1 MKKVLIP
8 FLTVILFE
16 GLASTALA
24 KKSAKPGAVAVE
36 VITLQATI
44 KAVDQANKTVTLGY
58 GDKTVTVTA
67 ENVRNLDQVKVGDK
81 VTVKYIEEI
90 AVFVRKAAA
99 SSPQADELQTVAL
112 APKGAAPGGLIAN
125 TVEVQANVLDINYK
139 KRTVTIQGPAGVK
152 RVYKVDK
159 SVKNFKNVK
168 KGDQIVLRATEAIA
182 VEVEKR

>member
-8 FLTVILFE
+8 FLTVILFA

-36 VITLQATI
+36 VITFQATI

-90 AVFVRKAAA
+90 AVFVLRKPTNCRR
-99 SSPQADELQTVAL
+99 SPWP
-112 APKGAAPGGLIAN
+112 PKG
-125 TVEVQANVLDINYK
+125 
-139 KRTVTIQGPAGVK
+139 RRPAG
-152 RVYKVDK
+152 
-159 SVKNFKNVK
+159 S
-168 KGDQIVLRATEAIA
+168 
-182 VEVEKR
+182 